1 MSMGDPQDNFKQMR
15 GFIEITD
22 ELLWEYA
29 RITRHDQT
37 YLTESVEEEPQQEEP
52 TEHPMIAEAHDLVF
66 KLRSFMEDSAG
77 DYALGVET
85 GMQRA
90 ADMIE
95 NLIRRHSKGDGFE
108 Q

>member
-1 MSMGDPQDNFKQMR
+1 MGDPQDNFKQMR

-22 ELLWEYA
+22 DLLWAYA
-29 RITRHDQT
+29 QVTRPDQVM
-37 YLTESVEEEPQQEEP
+37 LSESVEDPQQEEP
-52 TEHPMIAEAHDLVF
+52 VEHPMIADAHDLVF
-66 KLRSFMEDSAG
+66 KLRSFMEDSSG

-90 ADMIE
+90 AEMIE

>member
-1 MSMGDPQDNFKQMR
+1 MSMGDPQENFKQMR
-15 GFIEITD
+15 GFIEITED
-22 ELLWEYA
+22 LLCAYA
-29 RITRHDQT
+29 RVTRPGET
-37 YLTESVEEEPQQEEP
+37 MMLSESLEETQQETEV
-52 TEHPMIAEAHDLVF
+52 EHPVISEARDLVF

-77 DYALGVET
+77 DYALGVEN

-95 NLIRRHSKGDGFE
+95 NLIRRHEKGDGFE

>member
-1 MSMGDPQDNFKQMR
+1 MGDPQDDFKQMR

-22 ELLWEYA
+22 ELLWAYA
-29 RITRHDQT
+29 RVTRPESMMIS
-37 YLTESVEEEPQQEEP
+37 ESVEEPQSEEEV
-52 TEHPMIAEAHDLVF
+52 EHPLLSEARDLVF

-95 NLIRRHSKGDGFE
+95 NLIRRYEKDDGLE